1 MLVLAISPAALDYGR
16 SYYGAVLFLII
27 AFSMSLPNY
36 KVNIRFSPIYSVL
49 YVILVCT
56 FFMNVMVGVSDV
68 FLSKL
73 DLTKQYSYLVEQ
85 EKKGNINP
93 VFPDISY
100 SNTTKY
106 SAYSNHLSH
115 VKLIQMHKLIV
126 LLQNITA
133 WSLCEVFQKK
143 IGTIYIEMVT
153 QS

>member
-85 EKKGNINP
+85 EKKE
-93 VFPDISY
+93 ISILCFQIY
-100 SNTTKY
+100 
-106 SAYSNHLSH
+106 HI
-115 VKLIQMHKLIV
+115 VIQ
-126 LLQNITA
+126 QNIQ
-133 WSLCEVFQKK
+133 L
-143 IGTIYIEMVT
+143 ILIIYRM
-153 QS
+153 